1 MSASA
6 FQDLALRFAVAF
18 WQMHLLG
25 VLYVRLFRPDEAG
38 ALFEQPANSEGGPS
52 FFRTV
57 TPGRLAA
64 WILPPVAA
72 GLAVVLLP
80 GPGHFAAS
88 PPEAG
93 AWILILIAAMSGYL
107 YLTRRSHFLREDV
120 PTAVLLL
127 ALFGLSESTV
137 HFLLE
142 GPTAL
147 AGVFQLRAFGLALE
161 RGSLVTAVA
170 GGPLEQLSALMLDTL
185 LIVLITSAQYLASFP
200 KRIRPAVLTILLG
213 AALTV
218 LAPTALLLVLPGL
231 PLHERPFL
239 PYELFLLL
247 SVAFVGVLLC
257 LVGMEQIRV
266 RDAERRRLEEQEAE
280 LAAQRFYNQQLQ
292 PIVDSLRRQRHDFD
306 NGLAV
311 LVGLVRA
318 RDIPGLDAFV
328 ADKITSKRANDALLA
343 PIDSDT
349 AHRIHSAAL
358 LGLLSAEAAKARE
371 RNVRFTLA
379 VDADVA
385 DLPVPVLPLCQILGI
400 LLDNALEAAAAA
412 PQPLVQ
418 LRIGPSADA
427 ASAADGEGSLS
438 FRVANTFAQAP
449 DLDRLAVPGYSTKG
463 EGRGQ
468 GLSIVRDRLRV
479 LKRVQ
484 LATSLEG
491 GWFAQELLLPVSP
504 APTASDETCAVVPAA
519 ASPMPAEP
527 EGEPA
532 AARGRS
538 EA

>member
-1 MSASA
+1 MSAGA
-6 FQDLALRFAVAF
+6 LQDLALRFAVAF

-38 ALFEQPANSEGGPS
+38 VVFQQPETAEGGPC
-52 FFRTV
+52 FFRAV

-72 GLAVVLLP
+72 GLAVVVFP

-93 AWILILIAAMSGYL
+93 AWILILVAAMAGYL
-107 YLTRRSHFLREDV
+107 YLTRRSYFLREDV

-127 ALFGLSESTV
+127 ALLGLSESTV
-137 HFLLE
+137 HFLLD
-142 GPTAL
+142 GPSAL

-161 RGSLVTAVA
+161 RGSVVTAVA

-185 LIVLITSAQYLASFP
+185 LIVAITSAQYLASFP

-218 LAPTALLLVLPGL
+218 LAPSALLLALPGL
-231 PLHERPFL
+231 PLHLRPFL

-247 SVAFVGVLLC
+247 SVAFVGVILC
-257 LVGMEQIRV
+257 LAGMELLRV
-266 RDAERRRLEEQEAE
+266 RDAERRRLEEREAE
-280 LAAQRFYNQQLQ
+280 LAAQRFYNQQMQ
-292 PIVDSLRRQRHDFD
+292 PFVETLRRQRHDLD
-306 NGLAV
+306 NGLAM
-311 LVGLVRA
+311 LAGLVRA

-328 ADKITSKRANDALLA
+328 ADKITGKTAHDARLA
-343 PIDSDT
+343 PIDTET
-349 AHRIHSAAL
+349 ALRIHSAAL
-358 LGLLSAEAAKARE
+358 LGLLSAKAAEARD

-379 VDADVA
+379 VDAEVA
-385 DLPVPVLPLCQILGI
+385 DLPVPVLPLCQVLGI
-400 LLDNALEAAAAA
+400 LLDNALEAAAGA

-418 LRIGPSADA
+418 LRIGSCADA
-427 ASAADGEGSLS
+427 AAADGKGSLS

-449 DLDRLAVPGYSTKG
+449 DLDRLSVPGYSTKG
-463 EGRGQ
+463 EGRGR

-479 LKRVQ
+479 LKGVQ

-504 APTASDETCAVVPAA
+504 AQTASDAASLAA
-519 ASPMPAEP
+519 AAAARTPTEP

-532 AARGRS
+532 AARGRA